1 MHTRERLILVA
12 AVAGVTAI
20 AIAGAW
26 SMSHHKTAAGDAATQ
41 ASAPMS
47 PHDIT
52 VNRGNSMPVEYW
64 SHPY

>member
-52 VNRGNSMPVEYW
+52 VKRGNSMPVEYW
-64 SHPY
+64 SHPF